1 MEVKV
6 NLSLDR
12 EEAKSLLKSLFRYLT
27 GESIHNDWDN
37 VNKIVDELEK
47 VLNVKSTDQ

>member
-12 EEAKSLLKSLFRYLT
+12 EEAKFLLKSLFRYLN
-27 GESIHNDWDN
+27 GEPIHNDWHN
-37 VNKIVDELEK
+37 VNEIVDELEK
-47 VLNVKSTDQ
+47 VLNVKSSDI